1 MTRVLLLIVLSI
13 AFSTAVRAQSPVTIP
28 FLFTS
33 DDDNRFIREN
43 DSLRFFVAD
52 DTSKIVAMNDEAN
65 YYYLYTRD
73 KKLVDEGPF
82 VVDGDKFLQEGKWT
96 RYYGDG
102 KVKVTGYY
110 RRSKPVG
117 TWQEFYSNGKLRTIY
132 NFAICI
138 DDVHGAVSCLSGT
151 FQQYYNDGK
160 TKATGFYGAV
170 MTPSVDTQYVV
181 DPVTGSTV
189 YKLMKSV
196 QVKAAKTGHWEYFTV
211 DGELEKKED
220 IMP

>member
-1 MTRVLLLIVLSI
+1 MTRFFFLIGLSI
-13 AFSTAVRAQSPVTIP
+13 AFSATVLAQSPVTIP

-33 DDDNRFIREN
+33 DDDNRFIKEN
-43 DSLRFFVAD
+43 DSLRYFVAN
-52 DTSKIVAMNDEAN
+52 DTSKIVAMNDDAN
-65 YYYLYTRD
+65 YYYLYTKD

-82 VVDGDKFLQEGKWT
+82 VLDGEKFYQEGKWT
-96 RYYGDG
+96 RYHADG

-117 TWQEFYSNGKLRTIY
+117 TWQEYYSNGKLKAVY

-138 DDVHGAVSCLSGT
+138 DEAHGAVSCLSGT

-160 TKATGFYGAV
+160 PKTTGFYAAV
-170 MTPSVDTQYVV
+170 MTPSVDTEFIV
-181 DPVTGSTV
+181 DPVTGNTV
-189 YKLMKSV
+189 YKLINSV
-196 QVKAAKTGHWEYFTV
+196 QVKAAKTGHWEYFTA

-220 IMP
+220 IVP